1 MAEQRVSNERRK
13 ELEQLDPFQENL
25 LKVINY
31 GKEYKKQ
38 LILIAGAIVLVAV
51 VFSGIMYSFQ
61 KSESNAGILV
71 NQALTKYAEANDPD
85 KGFLETKN
93 DFQIIFTDYTNTTAG
108 KLAKVRFAKI
118 CYDASKFDQSYQ
130 YYKESLEI
138 FKNEALM
145 ENFLLASLGHVS
157 LARKEF
163 EDAKMYFLQ
172 IEKGENDLLKDEAR
186 FALAMLDEATD
197 NTVESKKMYEKIVLD
212 YEHSMYKPI
221 AKSKI
226 EEMK

>member
-1 MAEQRVSNERRK
+1 MSEQRISNERKK

-25 LKVINY
+25 LKVMTY
-31 GKEYKKQ
+31 VKEYKKQ
-38 LILIAGAIVLVAV
+38 LILIAFAIALVVV

-61 KSESNAGILV
+61 KSENNAGKLV
-71 NQALTKYAEANDPD
+71 SQALTKYAKADDPD
-85 KGFLETKN
+85 KGYLEIKN

-163 EDAKMYFLQ
+163 EDAKKYFLQ
-172 IEKGENDLLKDEAR
+172 IEKGKIDLLKDEAR
-186 FALAMLDEATD
+186 FALAMLDEAAD
-197 NTVESKKMYEKIVLD
+197 NTAESKKMYEKIVMD
-212 YEHSMYKPI
+212 YENSMYKPI

-226 EEMK
+226 DEMK

>member
-1 MAEQRVSNERRK
+1 MSEQRISNERKK

-25 LKVINY
+25 LKVMTY
-31 GKEYKKQ
+31 VKEYKKQ
-38 LILIAGAIVLVAV
+38 LILIASAIALVVV

-61 KSESNAGILV
+61 KSENNAGKLV
-71 NQALTKYAEANDPD
+71 SQALTKYAKADDPD
-85 KGFLETKN
+85 KGYLEIKN

-163 EDAKMYFLQ
+163 EDAKKYFLQ
-172 IEKGENDLLKDEAR
+172 IEKGKIDLLKDEAR
-186 FALAMLDEATD
+186 FALAMLDEAAD
-197 NTVESKKMYEKIVLD
+197 NTAESKKMYEKIVMD
-212 YEHSMYKPI
+212 YENSMYKPI

-226 EEMK
+226 DEMK

>member
-1 MAEQRVSNERRK
+1 MSEQRISNERKK

-25 LKVINY
+25 LKVITY
-31 GKEYKKQ
+31 GQEYKKQ
-38 LILIAGAIVLVAV
+38 LILIASAIVLVVV

-61 KSESNAGILV
+61 KSENNAGILV
-71 NQALTKYAEANDPD
+71 SQALTKYAKANDPD
-85 KGFLETKN
+85 KGYLETKS

-157 LARKEF
+157 LAKKEF
-163 EDAKMYFLQ
+163 EDAKKSFLQ
-172 IEKGENDLLKDEAR
+172 IEKGKIDLLKDEAR
-186 FALAMLDEATD
+186 FTLAMLDEADD
-197 NTVESKKMYEKIVLD
+197 NTAASKKMYEKIVMD
-212 YEHSMYKPI
+212 YENSMYKPI

-226 EEMK
+226 DEMK